1 MEKKKKSNLSSTLF
15 ILILLVVV
23 FGFVY
28 PRYSFGYFMKSIR
41 ENDTASFSRDHEEK
55 YKGKA
60 SYKITNEEYSDAL
73 FYQTVSVTPH
83 TSYRVSCMVKTQD
96 IENLENT
103 KTGGAQISIA
113 GTSERSHNLYGTN
126 DWTKLELV
134 FNSKNRTEVDIAFRL
149 GGFNDECKGV
159 AYFSNFTMEMGS
171 QSYQNNWHFACFI
184 FESLDATYGVK
195 EGTEK
200 HETVQLTQRNREDVY
215 DDMSR
220 MQKSIKEMSKGKMTM
235 TYDILTI
242 KEPIKTLTYD
252 EENGYYIDAL
262 DVLESIQPYLEKT
275 EYDHFFLVSP
285 FGEIN
290 KKEENGLPLWV
301 GLGGM
306 DYLGIGYSNIR
317 LSGADN
323 DYTLRYDTRINT
335 FPEEVFLHEFLHT
348 LERNAKEYDYED
360 IPALHNYEQYGY
372 QDKDYVGL
380 QEWYQDYMNQ
390 EIKDGRG
397 IQIGL
402 PKEVYISRPP
412 HETDFVLSIEMLD
425 AIRETDNIL
434 EEMLSIFERMKF
446 VFNRIRHQEVNMTT
460 SGGEA

>member
-1 MEKKKKSNLSSTLF
+1 
-15 ILILLVVV
+15 
-23 FGFVY
+23 
-28 PRYSFGYFMKSIR
+28 
-41 ENDTASFSRDHEEK
+41 
-55 YKGKA
+55 
-60 SYKITNEEYSDAL
+60 
-73 FYQTVSVTPH
+73 
-83 TSYRVSCMVKTQD
+83 
-96 IENLENT
+96 
-103 KTGGAQISIA
+103 
-113 GTSERSHNLYGTN
+113 
-126 DWTKLELV
+126 
-134 FNSKNRTEVDIAFRL
+134 
-149 GGFNDECKGV
+149 
-159 AYFSNFTMEMGS
+159 
-171 QSYQNNWHFACFI
+171 
-184 FESLDATYGVK
+184 
-195 EGTEK
+195 
-200 HETVQLTQRNREDVY
+200 
-215 DDMSR
+215 
-220 MQKSIKEMSKGKMTM
+220 MSKGKMTM

>member
-1 MEKKKKSNLSSTLF
+1 MEKKKKSHLSSTLF

-335 FPEEVFLHEFLHT
+335 FPEEVFLHEFLHS
-348 LERNAKEYDYED
+348 LERNAEE
-360 IPALHNYEQYGY
+360 YGY
-372 QDKDYVGL
+372 ERPELHDYQKYGYENEALVG
-380 QEWYQDYMNQ
+380 QKKWYTDYMNKN
-390 EIKDGRG
+390 IDTVNGK
-397 IQIGL
+397 IGL
-402 PKEVYISRPP
+402 PEEIYTLKPAKNSNFEYSYEMKNVFKEPENIIEEIRGIISN
-412 HETDFVLSIEMLD
+412 LANKLKLMI
-425 AIRETDNIL
+425 
-434 EEMLSIFERMKF
+434 
-446 VFNRIRHQEVNMTT
+446 Q
-460 SGGEA
+460 